1 MPLPAHGSGG
11 ARQRLQDTRGDE
23 ADEMGAGTIGRW
35 GFRRES
41 NTPSSPAPAI
51 PKEGAMDY
59 SNKAHRMTDEELE
72 EWNRDP
78 ISFIRAVVIV
88 AGLSLLFWAAVV
100 ALWVIF

>member
-1 MPLPAHGSGG
+1 
-11 ARQRLQDTRGDE
+11 
-23 ADEMGAGTIGRW
+23 
-35 GFRRES
+35 
-41 NTPSSPAPAI
+41 
-51 PKEGAMDY
+51 MDY